1 MVVFGNR
8 RLGPGAELLLS
19 PEVARAMI
27 EATAEAARTAASARW
42 ERELIEWLEHRA
54 ACDPNLDVDDLAW
67 TPEHFE
73 RQRRFLVDAIELA
86 ARASVHAPALRR
98 WSRMVA
104 SHPRTSVHVGRRW
117 QWSRDHSTYRNN

>member
-42 ERELIEWLEHRA
+42 ERELIEWLEDRA
-54 ACDPNLDVDDLAW
+54 ASDPNLDVDDLAW

-86 ARASVHAPALRR
+86 AVASVHASALHR

-104 SHPRTSVHVGRRW
+104 SHPRTSVQVGRRW
-117 QWSRDHSTYRNN
+117 QWSRDQTTYRNN